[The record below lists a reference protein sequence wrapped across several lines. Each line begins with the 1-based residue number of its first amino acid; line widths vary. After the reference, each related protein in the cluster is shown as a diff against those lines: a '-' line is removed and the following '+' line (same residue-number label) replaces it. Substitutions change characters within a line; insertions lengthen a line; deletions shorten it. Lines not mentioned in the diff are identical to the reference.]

1 MRMTLPAFTPEIAA
15 QTAAVRAQL
24 AAQYSDDAW
33 EGIAPYIVAINRLKR
48 ERNAVVLAHNYM
60 TPDIYYGVADI
71 VGDSLKLAQEAAKT
85 DAAVIVQA
93 GVYFMAET
101 SKILCPDKTV
111 LMPDMDAGCSL
122 SESITGA
129 DVRLLKEKFPNV
141 PVVTYVNTSAEVKAE
156 SDVCCT
162 SGNAVKIIRAL
173 AAEGH
178 KTVLMIPDEYLAMNT
193 QREVP
198 EVKILTYKGKC
209 EVHERFTA
217 EDVKDIKSRY
227 AGDIYVI
234 AHPECHP
241 DVIAASDYSGSTAQL
256 QSVIETKQPKR
267 VLLITECSMGD
278 NLQSANPKVEFVRS
292 CFLCPH
298 MKRISLPKIL
308 KSLETMTTEVHVPAD
323 VIARARKSVDRML
336 EYSRA

>member
-1 MRMTLPAFTPEIAA
+1 MRDLQAI
-15 QTAAVRAQL
+15 RAQL
-24 AAQYSDDAW
+24 GSQYSDTVW
-33 EGIAPYIVAINRLKR
+33 EGLAPYIESINRLKR

-71 VGDSLKLAQEAAKT
+71 VGDSLKLAVEAAKT

-101 SKILCPDKTV
+101 SKILCPNKTV

-129 DVRLLKEKFPNV
+129 DVRLLKEKFPGV

-162 SGNAVKIIRAL
+162 SGNAVKIIKAL

-193 QREVP
+193 QAQVP
-198 EVKILTYKGKC
+198 EVKILTWRGKC
-209 EVHERFTA
+209 EVHERYTA
-217 EDVKDIKSRY
+217 EDVADIKSRY
-227 AGDIYVI
+227 KGDIYVI

-241 DVIAASDYSGSTAQL
+241 DVIAMSDYSGSTAQL
-256 QSVIETKQPKR
+256 QNVIETKQPRR

-278 NLQSANPKVEFVRS
+278 NLQTANPKVEFVRS

-308 KSLETMTTEVHVPAD
+308 KSLQTMTTEVTVSGEII
-323 VIARARKSVDRML
+323 VRARRSVDRML

>member
-1 MRMTLPAFTPEIAA
+1 MMEMSQIRERLSP
-15 QTAAVRAQL
+15 
-24 AAQYSDDAW
+24 QYSDDTWA
-33 EGIAPYIVAINRLKR
+33 GLAPYIESINRLKR
-48 ERNAVVLAHNYM
+48 EKNAVILAHNYM

-71 VGDSLKLAQEAAKT
+71 VGDSLKLAQEAAKI

-111 LMPDMDAGCSL
+111 LIPDVDAGCSL

-129 DVRLLKEKFPNV
+129 DVRLLREKFPNV
-141 PVVTYVNTSAEVKAE
+141 PIVTYVNTSAEVKAE

-162 SGNAVKIIRAL
+162 SGNATKIVKAL

-178 KTVLMIPDEYLAMNT
+178 KTVLMIPDEYLAQNT

-198 EVKILTYKGKC
+198 EVKILTWKGKC
-209 EVHERFTA
+209 EVHERYTA
-217 EDVKDIKSRY
+217 EDVADIKARY
-227 AGDIYVI
+227 KNEIYVI

-256 QSVIETKQPKR
+256 QNVIETKQPKR

-278 NLQSANPKVEFVRS
+278 NLQAANPKVEFVRS

-298 MKRISLPKIL
+298 MKRVTLPKIL
-308 KSLETMTTEVHVPAD
+308 HSLENMTTEVSVPAD
-323 VIARARKSVDRML
+323 VIARARGAVDRML
-336 EYSRA
+336 AYSR

>member
-1 MRMTLPAFTPEIAA
+1 MTIEALSYTPDIAA
-15 QTAAVRAQL
+15 ATAHIRPKL
-24 AAQYSDDAW
+24 GAQYSDATW
-33 EGIAPYIVAINRLKR
+33 EGLAPYIEAINRLKR
-48 ERNAVVLAHNYM
+48 ERDAVILAHNYM

-71 VGDSLKLAQEAAKT
+71 VGDSLKLAQEAAKV

-111 LMPDMDAGCSL
+111 LMPDLDAGCSL
-122 SESITGA
+122 SDSITAA
-129 DVRLLKEKFPNV
+129 DVRLLKAQFPDV
-141 PVVTYVNTSAEVKAE
+141 PVVTYVNTSAAVKAE

-162 SGNAVKIIRAL
+162 SGNAVKIIKAL
-173 AAEGH
+173 AAQGH
-178 KTVLMIPDEYLAMNT
+178 KTVLMIPDEYLAQNVAA
-193 QREVP
+193 QVP
-198 EVKILTYKGKC
+198 EVKVLTWKGHC

-217 EDVKDIKSRY
+217 QDVSDIRSRY
-227 AGDIYVI
+227 KGDVYVI

-256 QSVIETKQPKR
+256 QNLIETKQPNR

-278 NLQSANPKVEFVRS
+278 NLQAANPKVDFVRS

-308 KSLETMTTEVHVPAD
+308 KSLQTMTTSVVLLED
-323 VIARARKSVDRML
+323 VMNRARGAVNRML
-336 EYSRA
+336 ELSK